1 MQSQLNGDSYISGFT
16 LIEMSVVVLII
27 GILSAIAIPSWL
39 TFVEVRRLNVAQ
51 DQVYRSIRE
60 AQSQAKQQKLT
71 WQVSFREESNIVQWA
86 VHPITVT
93 PANATWN
100 NLDSS
105 IRLDAETTL
114 QTSNGA
120 RRIKFDYRGNVTH
133 PPLGRVTLSSRN
145 GGKAKRCVFISTILG
160 AIRTAKE
167 RPTPDNDG
175 KYCY

>member
-1 MQSQLNGDSYISGFT
+1 MPSKLYTDHCSRGFT
-16 LIEMSVVVLII
+16 LLEVLVVVLMV
-27 GILSAIAIPSWL
+27 GILSAIAAPSWL
-39 TFVEVRRLNVAQ
+39 TFVEVRRLNTAQ

-60 AQSQAKQQKLT
+60 AQSNAKREKLT
-71 WQVSFREESNIVQWA
+71 WQASFREENNIVQWA
-86 VHPITVT
+86 VHPITVS

-100 NLDSS
+100 NLNSQV
-105 IRLDAETTL
+105 RLDAETTL

-120 RRIKFDYRGNVTH
+120 RRIEFDYRGNVTH
-133 PPLGRVTLSSRN
+133 PPLGRITLSTRN

-167 RPTPDNDG
+167 RPTPNNNG